1 MDIKMG
7 QLQILRIFFE
17 NPAKEFHIRG
27 IAKMLKIPKSSVSYH
42 VGQLVEQDIIKRK
55 ETGVFP
61 SFAADQT
68 SEMYHFWKRQDA
80 MKRMIE
86 SSLLDY
92 LDEQLNPKCIVL
104 FGSFAKAEYDKDS
117 DIDIFVQ
124 AREKIL
130 DLGRFEKKLGH
141 TINVFF
147 EPDISKLSPELL
159 NNIINGVKLRGFLKI
174 R

>member
-104 FGSFAKAEYDKDS
+104 FGSFAKAEHWVMPLRMTVWSLMISAPTVLCRVGVPPDLCQPLFDQER
-117 DIDIFVQ
+117 VCH
-124 AREKIL
+124 RHL
-130 DLGRFEKKLGH
+130 DRLEGKQ
-141 TINVFF
+141 
-147 EPDISKLSPELL
+147 
-159 NNIINGVKLRGFLKI
+159 LRI
-174 R
+174 VR